1 MLIQHYEES
10 KENQQMSAAEAAAIM
25 AQKRSKTPQDL
36 PYKTYQQQHVK
47 QGDSAISQM
56 SKSFHK
62 PDP

>member
-1 MLIQHYEES
+1 
-10 KENQQMSAAEAAAIM
+10 MSAAEAAAIM

-36 PYKTYQQQHVK
+36 PYKTYQHQHVK